1 MINFPCAKINLGLNI
16 TEKRHDGYHNLETV
30 FFPIPLC
37 DALEVQD
44 MNKAFPS
51 TLNCDLKVTGN
62 GVCCNEEDNLITRAY
77 NLLATDFDL
86 PRVHAHLYK
95 HIPTEAGLG
104 GGSSDAAF
112 MIKILND
119 MYKLKLGREDMEK
132 YAAKLGADCAF
143 FITAEP
149 AYAEGIG
156 EILLP
161 INIAENNLK
170 GYYIVVVKPSLAI
183 STKEAFAHICPHKPS
198 ISCREIV
205 AQPIETWC
213 NRLTNDFEDSIFPN
227 HPELANIKKT
237 LYNMGAAY
245 AQMSG
250 SGSSLFGIFKEKV
263 DKSVFDKQFPDC
275 KVFVLDI

>member
-16 TEKRHDGYHNLETV
+16 TEKRPDGYHNLETV

-37 DALEVQD
+37 DALEVQTMD
-44 MNKAFPS
+44 EAFPS
-51 TLNCDLKVTGN
+51 KLNCDLKVTGN
-62 GVCCNEEDNLITRAY
+62 SVCCNEEDNLITRAY
-77 NLLATDFDL
+77 NLLAADYNL

-112 MIKILND
+112 MIRLLND
-119 MYKLKLGREDMEK
+119 SYKLNISKEAMEK
-132 YAAKLGADCAF
+132 YAARLGADCAF
-143 FITAEP
+143 FIVSEP

-156 EILLP
+156 EILTP
-161 INIAENNLK
+161 VTITDNNLK
-170 GYYIVVVKPSLAI
+170 GYSMVVVKPSLAI
-183 STKEAFAHICPHKPS
+183 STKEAFAHIHPQKPNV
-198 ISCREIV
+198 SCRDIV
-205 AQPIETWC
+205 AQPIETWR
-213 NRLTNDFEDSIFPN
+213 NRLTNDFEESIFPN
-227 HPELANIKKT
+227 HPELAAIKET
-237 LYNMGAAY
+237 LYNMGVAY

-263 DKSVFDKQFPDC
+263 DKSAFEKQFSDC

>member
-16 TEKRHDGYHNLETV
+16 TEKRPDGYHNLETV

-51 TLNCDLKVTGN
+51 TLNWDLKVTGN

-132 YAAKLGADCAF
+132 YAAKLG
-143 FITAEP
+143 
-149 AYAEGIG
+149 
-156 EILLP
+156 
-161 INIAENNLK
+161 
-170 GYYIVVVKPSLAI
+170 
-183 STKEAFAHICPHKPS
+183 
-198 ISCREIV
+198 
-205 AQPIETWC
+205 
-213 NRLTNDFEDSIFPN
+213 
-227 HPELANIKKT
+227 
-237 LYNMGAAY
+237 
-245 AQMSG
+245 
-250 SGSSLFGIFKEKV
+250 
-263 DKSVFDKQFPDC
+263 
-275 KVFVLDI
+275 